1 MGPGEKTP
9 VMNLKDSVMLF
20 YANCAHVKELV
31 KKAHTAGADAELHVL
46 LYQAL
51 RELASTSV

>member
-1 MGPGEKTP
+1 
-9 VMNLKDSVMLF
+9 MNLKDSVMLS

-51 RELASTSV
+51 RELAMNSM